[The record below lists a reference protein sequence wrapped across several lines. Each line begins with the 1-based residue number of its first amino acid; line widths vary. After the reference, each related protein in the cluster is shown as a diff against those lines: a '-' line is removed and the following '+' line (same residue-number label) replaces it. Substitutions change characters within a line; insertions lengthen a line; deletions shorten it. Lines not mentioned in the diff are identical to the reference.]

1 MPLSSREAFGLFQQE
16 VMKIGQQAEM
26 LRVGLAGYQQALQ
39 ENDQLLKENEE
50 LKKKCGAVPA
60 PTGPGNVAP
69 FPTPQGPPPPQ
80 G

>member
-50 LKKKCGAVPA
+50 LKKKTGA
-60 PTGPGNVAP
+60 GQGNVAP
-69 FPTPQGPPPPQ
+69 FPTPAPAQPPQ

>member
-50 LKKKCGAVPA
+50 LKKSKPA
-60 PTGPGNVAP
+60 ATGNVAQ
-69 FPTPQGPPPPQ
+69 FPTPQG
-80 G
+80 

>member
-50 LKKKCGAVPA
+50 LKKGKPA
-60 PTGPGNVAP
+60 APAQGNVAP
-69 FPTPQGPPPPQ
+69 FPPQPGAPTQPPQ

>member
-50 LKKKCGAVPA
+50 FKKAKPA
-60 PTGPGNVAP
+60 AP
-69 FPTPQGPPPPQ
+69 AQ
-80 G
+80 

>member
-16 VMKIGQQAEM
+16 VMRVGNQAEM

-50 LKKKCGAVPA
+50 LKKGKLAAPA
-60 PTGPGNVAP
+60 QGNVAQ
-69 FPTPQGPPPPQ
+69 FPQPTG
-80 G
+80 